1 MASEVWDGERRKT
14 EDVGAFSSSSYT
26 YFVPDEYWQ
35 APEVAH
41 RMAYGYGYLTWEWRQ
56 GIRSYAMPFVMSL
69 LYDIARALSLDNGD
83 VLELIPKL
91 WSGSIAILT
100 DLAMVEL
107 ARKLFGV
114 EVAFNAILCQVSSC
128 FFFYCMSRSL
138 VNSVEACLI
147 TSILALWPWSGLKDK
162 PAGSMVAL
170 SWLMAVCF
178 LIRPT
183 SVAMLLPLLCR
194 GAVALR
200 AAAARREVHRH
211 LVGSITSFLI
221 AAAVIIGIDSYF
233 YGRFVLSAW
242 NFFYFNAVQGGG
254 SIYGSHVWWWYFS
267 EGIPTLLMTSIPLVF
282 YGMRKRFHRE
292 LLECVIVTT
301 VMHRLYSRRRLSVFN
316 DMLTWRL
323 WLLASVGL
331 LATNLA
337 PALYLSL
344 VHQRGVVDV
353 VRWLRH
359 DDVSH
364 SHLLKMVLVL
374 VRVLHRNISLTFLD
388 CSPPPHRPS
397 DPLDRSCLTSPELD
411 EADRFFQSPQTFL
424 ECAFDG
430 DRTARVLPSHIV
442 MFANLEEQVEGFLT
456 SHHYMLRKEIFHTH
470 IPLEVRANSL

>member
-1 MASEVWDGERRKT
+1 MFPRKDLVHSFIVGRRRRLL
-14 EDVGAFSSSSYT
+14 VLFLCAYRLLACLCQQT

-41 RMAYGYGYLTWEWRQ
+41 RLAYGYGYLTWEWRQ

-69 LYDIARALSLDNGD
+69 LYDVARALSLDNSD
-83 VLELIPKL
+83 ILELIPKL

-138 VNSVEACLI
+138 VNSVETCLI

-162 PAGSMVAL
+162 PAGSIVTL

-221 AAAVIIGIDSYF
+221 AAAVIIGLDSYL

-254 SIYGSHVWWWYFS
+254 SIYGSHVWWWYIS
-267 EGIPTLLMTSIPLVF
+267 EVSSKTGIT
-282 YGMRKRFHRE
+282 E
-292 LLECVIVTT
+292 
-301 VMHRLYSRRRLSVFN
+301 
-316 DMLTWRL
+316 
-323 WLLASVGL
+323 
-331 LATNLA
+331 
-337 PALYLSL
+337 
-344 VHQRGVVDV
+344 
-353 VRWLRH
+353 
-359 DDVSH
+359 
-364 SHLLKMVLVL
+364 
-374 VRVLHRNISLTFLD
+374 
-388 CSPPPHRPS
+388 
-397 DPLDRSCLTSPELD
+397 
-411 EADRFFQSPQTFL
+411 
-424 ECAFDG
+424 
-430 DRTARVLPSHIV
+430 
-442 MFANLEEQVEGFLT
+442 
-456 SHHYMLRKEIFHTH
+456 
-470 IPLEVRANSL
+470 